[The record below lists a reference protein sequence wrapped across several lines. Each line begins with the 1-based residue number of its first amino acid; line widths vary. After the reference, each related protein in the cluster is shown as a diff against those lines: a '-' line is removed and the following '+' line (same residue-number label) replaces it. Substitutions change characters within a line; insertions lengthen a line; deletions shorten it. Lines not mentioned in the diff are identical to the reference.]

1 MGNKTLNLWL
11 TLSAIFIISG
21 ITVGVVLY
29 SLYRDEVLVERI
41 TLIREKMVSLASI
54 RTWVVD
60 SETSQRG
67 YLITGNSTFLE
78 PLAAARERLSDTQK
92 TLRSQLIADASM
104 LELNS
109 TLERLITLHYEH
121 IKATLA
127 RAAQGNFGQAEQ
139 MVSRGQGQKIMDQI
153 RAVIG
158 EMETYHRLKLT
169 AASEERRTAML
180 WARLAAIAL
189 GGLILVLI
197 ATLAY
202 IIHREL
208 RLRELYQN
216 ELNQEVERLAEE
228 LRERA
233 EELDTLSTY
242 LQNSIEKERA
252 QLARDLHDE
261 FGGLLT
267 ALKIELAWIEGKAEA
282 YDETLTERTR
292 QVSEHVNALIDLKRR
307 VIENLRPS
315 LLDNLGVEAALTW
328 YAKDVTERAG
338 LALELDID
346 TLALRPASEI
356 AIALFRIAQEAISNT
371 LKYAQA
377 TTVHLSLKMKNNQ
390 LCLEISDNGAGID
403 MGART
408 SKRLTHGLA
417 GMKHRA
423 LTLRGQ
429 FFIHSTPGQGTTIV
443 AEIPY
448 QSSVVRTLERRGQE
462 PALSQPSTP
471 DPLTSPASARET
483 ASG

>member
-1 MGNKTLNLWL
+1 MGNKTLKLWL

-41 TLIREKMVSLASI
+41 SAIRERMISLASI

-67 YLITGNSTFLE
+67 YVISGNSTFLE
-78 PLAAARERLSDTQK
+78 PLTTAREHLGAAQK
-92 TLRSQLIADASM
+92 TLRNQLIADASM

-109 TLERLITLHYEH
+109 TLERLITLHYEN

-127 RAAQGNFGQAEQ
+127 RAAQGNFSQAEQ

-158 EMETYHRLKLT
+158 EMETYHQQRLT

-180 WARLAAIAL
+180 WARLATIAL

-202 IIHREL
+202 IIDREL
-208 RLRELYQN
+208 RHRELYQ
-216 ELNQEVERLAEE
+216 EQLNQEVERLAAE

-261 FGGLLT
+261 FGGVLT
-267 ALKIELAWIEGKAEA
+267 ALKIELAWVEGKAEA

-292 QVSEHVNALIDLKRR
+292 QVSARVNDLIDLKRR

-328 YAKDVTERAG
+328 YARDVTERAG

-377 TTVHLSLKMKNNQ
+377 TTVRLSLKMKNNQ
-390 LCLEISDNGAGID
+390 LRLEISDNGVGID
-403 MGART
+403 MSART
-408 SKRLTHGLA
+408 NKRLTHGLA

-429 FFIHSTPGQGTTIV
+429 FFIYSTPGQGTTII

-448 QSSVVRTLERRGQE
+448 QSAVVYTPERRAQE
-462 PALSQPSTP
+462 PSSSQSSAPDRST
-471 DPLTSPASARET
+471 SSQAARET

>member
-1 MGNKTLNLWL
+1 MGNKTLKLWL

-29 SLYRDEVLVERI
+29 SLYQDEVLVERI
-41 TLIREKMVSLASI
+41 TVIRERLASLASI
-54 RTWVVD
+54 RTWVID
-60 SETSQRG
+60 SETARRG
-67 YLITGNSTFLE
+67 YLITGNASFLE
-78 PLAAARERLSDTQK
+78 PLAAARERLTDTQK

-109 TLERLITLHYEH
+109 TLERQITLHYEH

-127 RAAQGNFGQAEQ
+127 RAAQGNFSQAEQ
-139 MVSRGQGQKIMDQI
+139 MVSRGQDQKIMEQI
-153 RAVIG
+153 RGVIG
-158 EMETYHRLKLT
+158 EMEAYHQDKLIV
-169 AASEERRTAML
+169 ASEDRRAVML
-180 WARLAAIAL
+180 WARLATIAL

-197 ATLAY
+197 TTLAY
-202 IIHREL
+202 IIDREL
-208 RLRELYQN
+208 RLRELYQK
-216 ELNQEVERLAEE
+216 ELNQEVERLAAE

-282 YDETLTERTR
+282 YDGTLMERTR
-292 QVSEHVNALIDLKRR
+292 QVSERVNALIDLKRR

-315 LLDNLGVEAALTW
+315 LLDNLGVEAALSW

-346 TLALRPASEI
+346 TMAERPASEI
-356 AIALFRIAQEAISNT
+356 SIALFRIAQEAISNT

-377 TTVHLSLKMKNNQ
+377 TTVRLSLKMQNQ
-390 LCLEISDNGAGID
+390 QLRLMIADNGVGID
-403 MGART
+403 LGARAGKT
-408 SKRLTHGLA
+408 LTHGLA

-423 LTLRGQ
+423 LTLRGK
-429 FFIHSTPGQGTTIV
+429 FFIESAPGRGTSII

-448 QSSVVRTLERRGQE
+448 QSSVVKPLERRTQSPV
-462 PALSQPSTP
+462 PAQPNS
-471 DPLTSPASARET
+471 AFARES